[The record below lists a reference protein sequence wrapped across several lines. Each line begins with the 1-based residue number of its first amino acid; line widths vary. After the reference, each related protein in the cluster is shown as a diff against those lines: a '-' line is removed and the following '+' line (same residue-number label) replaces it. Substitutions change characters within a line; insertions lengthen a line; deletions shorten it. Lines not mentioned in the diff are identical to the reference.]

1 MPDSVTESIDRDP
14 SHTHGERPI
23 LVPGDTCWR
32 IARADRVSL
41 IVDAKDYF
49 AAAKAVMLTARQ
61 RVMMIGWDFD
71 LQIRLEPDR
80 PDARQP
86 DMLGLFIQRLVTD
99 RPGLRAYILKWDMA
113 ALKTIARQILPLLS
127 MRWLTMRR
135 IRFRLDSRHPLDACH
150 HQKLLVIDD
159 SAAFCG
165 GIDMT
170 RDRWDTSAHRE
181 DDPHRVEPDGTSYGP
196 FHDVAAM
203 FDGEAAA
210 ALGALARRRWRL
222 AGGGRLHPVPLRHV
236 EWPAEGADVSMRDVD
251 IAIART
257 EPAYGGAPGARE
269 IQRLYLTAIAAARR
283 TIYLESQYLSSS
295 AICDALSRRLS
306 EPDGP
311 EIVVVNPESAEGW
324 LESWS
329 MDTARCQIVRA
340 LRKADRHGR
349 FRIYYPVNEAGTP
362 IYVHAKVMVIDD
374 RLLRVG
380 SSNLNNRSMGFDT
393 ECDVAIDA
401 AGQKDEAAVRTA
413 IVGFRT
419 RLLSEHLDV
428 PAEELEA
435 AVAEGSLI
443 AAIDRLRR
451 DRGRS
456 LRPLEVREVGDA
468 EAALIDLRLFNPE
481 SPQRRERRLA
491 HLVKGIASRTG
502 PLAAGMAVGF
512 GLGLAIRRRRA
523 KRRAR

>member
-1 MPDSVTESIDRDP
+1 MPDSLP
-14 SHTHGERPI
+14 SHPDAPAPAMPAERPI
-23 LVPGDTCWR
+23 LIPGETCWR

-49 AAAKAVMLTARQ
+49 AAAKAVMLTAR
-61 RVMMIGWDFD
+61 RRIMMIGWDFD

-86 DMLGLFIQRLVTD
+86 DRLGPFVQHLVTS
-99 RPGLRAYILKWDMA
+99 RPGLCAYILKWDMA
-113 ALKTIARQILPLLS
+113 ALKTITRQIIPLLA
-127 MRWLTMRR
+127 MRWMTMRR

-150 HQKLLVIDD
+150 HQKLLVVDD

-170 RDRWDTSAHRE
+170 RDRWDTRDHRE
-181 DDPHRVEPDGTSYGP
+181 ADPCRVEPDGTAYGP

-210 ALGALARRRWRL
+210 ALGELARRRWHL
-222 AGGGRLHPVPLRHV
+222 AGGRRLLPVPLRRV
-236 EWPAEGADVSMRDVD
+236 EWPERGASVSMRDVD

-257 EPAYGGAPGARE
+257 EPAYAGEPGARE
-269 IQRLYLTAIAAARR
+269 IQNLYLAAIAAARR
-283 TIYLESQYLSSS
+283 TIYLESQYFSSN
-295 AICDALSRRLS
+295 AIADALKARLA

-311 EIVVVNPESAEGW
+311 EVVVVNPESAEGW
-324 LESWS
+324 LESLS
-329 MDTARCQIVRA
+329 MDTARCRIVNA
-340 LRKADRHGR
+340 LRRADRHDR
-349 FRIYYPVNEAGTP
+349 FRIYHPVNAAGTP

-401 AGQKDEAAVRTA
+401 AGQTDEAAVRTA

-419 RLLSEHLDV
+419 RLLAEHLDV
-428 PAEELEA
+428 PGEELEA
-435 AVAEGSLI
+435 AVADGSLV

-451 DRGRS
+451 DQGRS
-456 LRPLEVREVGDA
+456 LRPLEVRAVGET
-468 EAALIDLRLFNPE
+468 EAALIELDPFNPE
-481 SPQRRERRLA
+481 TPRQRERRVA
-491 HLVKGIASRTG
+491 HLVKGAVSRAG
-502 PLAAGMAVGF
+502 PLAAGVAL
-512 GLGLAIRRRRA
+512 GLGVMAAARWWMRRR
-523 KRRAR
+523 